1 MYSYKTDGHLIVNK
15 HEYTISNKSKFTLQE
30 KSDRT
35 NDLGKVLKNLEVTWF
50 RQFWRERLWWSREYS
65 SVTRRQRVRELILHI
80 GLITMEIPLKLFL
93 DMEPSSSANV
103 VSAWAIDP
111 PSKPLLLNREKRDI
125 QLAQNKQQSIIF
137 LHEVH
142 CTEAAIDT
150 WRSE

>member
-1 MYSYKTDGHLIVNK
+1 MKSRDSDNFGGNVYGEVESIV
-15 HEYTISNKSKFTLQE
+15 Q
-30 KSDRT
+30 
-35 NDLGKVLKNLEVTWF
+35 
-50 RQFWRERLWWSREYS
+50 SREDKG
-65 SVTRRQRVRELILHI
+65 RELILHI

-93 DMEPSSSANV
+93 DMEPSPSANV
-103 VSAWAIDP
+103 VSAWAIDS
-111 PSKPLLLNREKRDI
+111 PSKPLLLNPEKRHI